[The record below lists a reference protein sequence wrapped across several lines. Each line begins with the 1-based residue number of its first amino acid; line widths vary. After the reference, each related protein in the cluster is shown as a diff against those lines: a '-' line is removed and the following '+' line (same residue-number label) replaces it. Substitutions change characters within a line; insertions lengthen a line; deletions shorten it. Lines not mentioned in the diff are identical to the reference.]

1 MKIQLIKIELVTRPV
16 SQQQSQRKLREIE
29 AKLNSLKHSRQL
41 ARRGGG
47 AGGGGPGEPRPKR
60 GMSVPDLDLT
70 LDDSQTAS
78 EAKVV
83 MQAGAGAAERVTP
96 KLNLLMR
103 DQVSPLTIFFL
114 LTYQRCPS
122 QKPLETPGEKDLQ
135 WFIRCCD
142 KVNINERCSR
152 RLIKP
157 RSF

>member
-1 MKIQLIKIELVTRPV
+1 MTRPV

-103 DQVSPLTIFFL
+103 DQVSPLTRVF
-114 LTYQRCPS
+114 
-122 QKPLETPGEKDLQ
+122 
-135 WFIRCCD
+135 CC
-142 KVNINERCSR
+142 C
-152 RLIKP
+152 
-157 RSF
+157 

>member
-1 MKIQLIKIELVTRPV
+1 MTRPV

-103 DQVSPLTIFFL
+103 DQVSPLTQFFSVNL
-114 LTYQRCPS
+114 STLSIMRGHRDLW
-122 QKPLETPGEKDLQ
+122 KPRVLERPTVVYKMLWPGED
-135 WFIRCCD
+135 
-142 KVNINERCSR
+142 
-152 RLIKP
+152 
-157 RSF
+157 

>member
-1 MKIQLIKIELVTRPV
+1 MY
-16 SQQQSQRKLREIE
+16 QQQSQRKLREIE

-70 LDDSQTAS
+70 LDDSQTAT

-83 MQAGAGAAERVTP
+83 MQAGAGAAERVTQ

-103 DQVSPLTIFFL
+103 DQVSPLTQFFL

-122 QKPLETPGEKDLQ
+122 GGAIETFGNLGCLKDLQ
-135 WFIRCCD
+135 WLIRCCG
-142 KVNINERCSR
+142 
-152 RLIKP
+152 
-157 RSF
+157 